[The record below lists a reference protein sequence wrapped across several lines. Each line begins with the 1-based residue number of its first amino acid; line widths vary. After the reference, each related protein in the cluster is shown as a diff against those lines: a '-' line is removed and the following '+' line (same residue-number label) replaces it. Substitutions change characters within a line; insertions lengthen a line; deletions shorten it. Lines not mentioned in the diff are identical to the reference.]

1 MIFHEQSVFYL
12 EWKVVGQEQEG
23 ERDKDKEREMEGG

>member
-1 MIFHEQSVFYL
+1 MNSQFFYL